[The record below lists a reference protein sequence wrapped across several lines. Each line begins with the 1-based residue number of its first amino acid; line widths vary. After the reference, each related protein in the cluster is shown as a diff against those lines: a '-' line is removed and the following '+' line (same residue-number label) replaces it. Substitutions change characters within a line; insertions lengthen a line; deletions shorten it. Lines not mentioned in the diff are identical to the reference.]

1 MYPFEAYE
9 ITQWLPERGGYTPTQ
24 TPHTI
29 SHERGIQTYK
39 QSTCPWKGGT
49 FIIHEP
55 KSNLVIALS
64 NGVLGLYPQREGG
77 SRDTANHDFG
87 PYWKCMENEARWLG
101 FENTVSAAYIGHNN
115 EMSCWRF
122 AAKQLSHGDR
132 ESFCA
137 RQHPDGGYVLLVKY
151 GSGFVPMR
159 AGGKGG
165 TELVLDNGQKEG
177 TRWQFIRVDY
187 P

>member
-1 MYPFEAYE
+1 MCT
-9 ITQWLPERGGYTPTQ
+9 IHLLDSLMLRGSSDR
-24 TPHTI
+24 I
-29 SHERGIQTYK
+29 SR
-39 QSTCPWKGGT
+39 P
-49 FIIHEP
+49 P
-55 KSNLVIALS
+55 NLVITWS
-64 NGVLGLYPQREGG
+64 NGVLGPYPQREGG

-87 PYWKCMENEARWLG
+87 PYWKCMENEGMSLG
-101 FENTVSAAYIGHNN
+101 FKNTVSATYIGSNN
-115 EMSCWRF
+115 QISCWRV
-122 AAKQLSHGDR
+122 AAKRLSHRDW

-159 AGGKGG
+159 NGGKGG
-165 TELVLDNGQKEG
+165 TELVLHNGQKDG